1 MIGLIKTYFEYDTK
15 IIEVGCGKADF
26 LTLLE
31 SSGYQDVFGYDT
43 TYDGDAKNILKRY
56 LREDDETNTDLF
68 ILRHTLEHIPKPYN
82 FLKMLKKINQGKGFI
97 YIEVPCLDWI
107 RENNA
112 FYDVAYE
119 HCNYFTLHT
128 LKLLFSNNFL
138 TSGRSFG
145 DQYIHIIADLQ
156 NLSDNFENTYIDSSK
171 WEYLKFIDLFPHFQQ
186 TISTI
191 ENRISQKRHLFI
203 WGVQEKLGLSFGT
216 VSNTLQKLLKNLNL
230 WLTFT
235 QKNW

>member
-68 ILRHTLEHIPKPYN
+68 ILRYFRAYTEALQ

-97 YIEVPCLDWI
+97 Y
-107 RENNA
+107 
-112 FYDVAYE
+112 
-119 HCNYFTLHT
+119 
-128 LKLLFSNNFL
+128 
-138 TSGRSFG
+138 
-145 DQYIHIIADLQ
+145 
-156 NLSDNFENTYIDSSK
+156 
-171 WEYLKFIDLFPHFQQ
+171 
-186 TISTI
+186 
-191 ENRISQKRHLFI
+191 
-203 WGVQEKLGLSFGT
+203 
-216 VSNTLQKLLKNLNL
+216 
-230 WLTFT
+230 
-235 QKNW
+235 